1 MIYTFKCEACDYHE
15 ELWGIKMDERT
26 KVLKCPECKKKKFKY
41 DFALTMKGSRV
52 AYHED
57 VNSFMERKMAGNKS
71 WSPPPA
77 QGGKAKAGY
86 YGGKGGA
93 GRHYPGDPRY
103 TKKEI

>member
-1 MIYTFKCEACDYHE
+1 MIYTFQCDSCEHHE
-15 ELWGIKMDERT
+15 EVWGVKMAERNDVRT
-26 KVLKCPECKKKKFKY
+26 CPKCGEEAFKY
-41 DFALTMKGSRV
+41 NFALTVQGSRV

-57 VNSFMERKMAGNKS
+57 VNSFMERKMARSKV
-71 WSPPPA
+71 WTPPPA

-86 YGGKGGA
+86 YGGKAGA